1 MLEATDEQLIER
13 HGRWYLAHRDPVW
26 WRRNALVVLGNI
38 GDPTDPRVRRTVERY
53 RGIPPYRETRDYV
66 QRITG
71 LYTKVTHPYLAEVT
85 KPSAALARIR
95 KLP

>member
-1 MLEATDEQLIER
+1 
-13 HGRWYLAHRDPVW
+13 
-26 WRRNALVVLGNI
+26 
-38 GDPTDPRVRRTVERY
+38 
-53 RGIPPYRETRDYV
+53 V

-85 KPSAALARIR
+85 RPSAALGRIR